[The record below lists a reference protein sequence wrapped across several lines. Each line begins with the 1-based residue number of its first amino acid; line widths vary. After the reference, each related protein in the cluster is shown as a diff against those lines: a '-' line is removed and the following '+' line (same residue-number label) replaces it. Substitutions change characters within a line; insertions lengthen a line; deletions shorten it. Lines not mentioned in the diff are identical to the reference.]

1 MPGFNTSTGQINK
14 QEVEMALDRS
24 QYKDLVPAGMDNQ
37 IYAFALQVI
46 QAQGR
51 ANVLIAQTEL
61 RALSDPTG
69 ILAKAAALQTHLRK
83 MAGFY
88 QQSTSRQM
96 VSVVAGL
103 DGAYN
108 LAVALQSSSS
118 SAKDA
123 ALASAAISDSFRQR
137 AVDITTTTTR
147 TQSTVE
153 LITSAIEDFAA
164 ELADVTERLDGDD
177 GQIAQVSE
185 AIDKVQAN
193 IDQDLENIVKSSREI
208 GAGVKQ
214 LVTQALALISA
225 GGDEKSDKKKTTDT
239 PDTAKSGKD
248 KSEKADKADDG
259 ASGQGT
265 DKGDGSDQKDRFG
278 DLEPFPVEAIDTV
291 QDGAGQSVA
300 VMNSLRANN
309 RTLAKY
315 LHEKAQLSA
324 ALTVCQAIRMQGQ
337 SFGQTVKAA
346 HDALSELSAA
356 LNDMADRYAELGVAF
371 SKTTDTAP
379 EYPALMQHVRD
390 AGKDWARIQRDLVDI
405 ESDFAGLFTLF
416 PPAD

>member
-1 MPGFNTSTGQINK
+1 
-14 QEVEMALDRS
+14 MALDTS
-24 QYKDLVPAGMDNQ
+24 DYKDLVPAELDNQ
-37 IYAFALQVI
+37 IYAFALQII

-51 ANVLIAQTEL
+51 ANVVLAQTEL

-83 MAGFY
+83 VAGFY

-96 VSVVAGL
+96 VSGL
-103 DGAYN
+103 TSFDAAYN
-108 LAVALQSSSS
+108 LATALQPSGST
-118 SAKDA
+118 AKDA
-123 ALASAAISDSFRQR
+123 ALASAAVAESFRQR
-137 AVDITTTTTR
+137 AKDMSVTTTR
-147 TQSTVE
+147 VQSTVD
-153 LITSAIEDFAA
+153 LVTSAIKDFAE
-164 ELADVTERLDGDD
+164 ELSNVTEKLDGDD

-214 LVTQALALISA
+214 LVTQSLALITA
-225 GGDEKSDKKKTTDT
+225 GGGDNKTDKKSSSEKPDPAKPDPAKPKT
-239 PDTAKSGKD
+239 DTAKN
-248 KSEKADKADDG
+248 ADAADDTASAKG
-259 ASGQGT
+259 ADTGGTSG
-265 DKGDGSDQKDRFG
+265 QKDRFG

-309 RTLAKY
+309 RLLAKF

-324 ALTVCQAIRMQGQ
+324 ALTVCQAIRMQGDG
-337 SFGQTVKAA
+337 FGKTVKAA
-346 HDALSELSAA
+346 HQALSELTST
-356 LNDMADRYAELGVAF
+356 LDDMAERYAALGVAF
-371 SKTTDTAP
+371 SKTTETAP
-379 EYPALMQHVRD
+379 EYDALMHHIRD
-390 AGKDWARIQRDLVDI
+390 ANKDWARVHRDLVDI
-405 ESDFAGLFTLF
+405 ESDLAGLFTLF

>member
-1 MPGFNTSTGQINK
+1 
-14 QEVEMALDRS
+14 MALDTS
-24 QYKDLVPAGMDNQ
+24 DYKDLVPAELDNQ
-37 IYAFALQVI
+37 IYAFALQII

-51 ANVLIAQTEL
+51 ANVVLAQTEL

-69 ILAKAAALQTHLRK
+69 ILSKAAALQTHLRK

-96 VSVVAGL
+96 ISGL
-103 DGAYN
+103 TSFDAVYN
-108 LAVALQSSSS
+108 LATALRPGNST
-118 SAKDA
+118 AKDA
-123 ALASAAISDSFRQR
+123 ALTSGAVAESFRQQ
-137 AVDITTTTTR
+137 AKDMSVTTTR
-147 TQSTVE
+147 VQSTVD
-153 LITSAIEDFAA
+153 LVTSAVKDFAEA
-164 ELADVTERLDGDD
+164 LSTVTEKLDGDD

-214 LVTQALALISA
+214 LVTQSLALITA
-225 GGDEKSDKKKTTDT
+225 GGGDGKTDKKSASDK
-239 PDTAKSGKD
+239 PDTAQSGKD
-248 KSEKADKADDG
+248 TSATANKPNDG
-259 ASGQGT
+259 ASGKGT
-265 DKGDGSDQKDRFG
+265 DTRGASDQKDRFG

-309 RTLAKY
+309 RLLAKF

-324 ALTVCQAIRMQGQ
+324 ALTVCQAIRMQGD
-337 SFGQTVKAA
+337 SFGRTVTAA
-346 HDALSELSAA
+346 HQALSELTSTLDDMAERYAALSAA
-356 LNDMADRYAELGVAF
+356 IT
-371 SKTTDTAP
+371 KTTETAP
-379 EYPALMQHVRD
+379 EYGALMQHIQD
-390 AGKDWARIQRDLVDI
+390 ANKDWARIHRDLVDI
-405 ESDFAGLFTLF
+405 ESDLAGLFTLF